1 MAHIPKQVAAA
12 VVVREGRILVAQRRF
27 DDRLGGHWEF
37 PGGKIEPGET
47 AEACLVREFQE
58 EFAMQIEPLHF
69 LARSDHSYELGAV
82 ELYAYWARSLSE
94 PVELNAHEEF
104 RWLLPEEI
112 PALKL
117 APADLPLIE
126 RILSDGLPFSD

>member
-1 MAHIPKQVAAA
+1 MSRPKKVAAA
-12 VVVREGRILVAQRRF
+12 LVVRDGRILVAQRRF

-47 AEACLVREFQE
+47 PEDCLVREFQE
-58 EFAMQIEPLHF
+58 EFAMAIRPHSYF
-69 LARSDHSYELGAV
+69 GRSDHTYELGSV
-82 ELYAYWARSLSE
+82 ELHAYWALSLSE
-94 PVELNAHEEF
+94 PVELNAHEEY

-117 APADLPLIE
+117 APADLPLIA
-126 RILSDGLPFSD
+126 RVLSEGLPALD

>member
-1 MAHIPKQVAAA
+1 MHVPKKVAAA
-12 VVVREGRILVAQRRF
+12 LVVRAGRILVAQRRF

-37 PGGKIEPGET
+37 PGGKIEEGET
-47 AEACLVREFQE
+47 AEDCLVREFQE
-58 EFAMQIEPLHF
+58 EFAMNIEPLHF
-69 LARSDHSYELGAV
+69 FARSDHSYELGTV
-82 ELYAYWARSLSE
+82 HLHAYWARSLSE
-94 PVELNAHEEF
+94 PVELNAHEEY

-126 RILSDGLPFSD
+126 RILVEGLPFSD

>member
-1 MAHIPKQVAAA
+1 MSTPKKVAAA
-12 VVVREGRILVAQRRF
+12 LVVREGKILVAQRRL

-47 AEACLVREFQE
+47 AEMCLVREFQE
-58 EFAMQIEPLHF
+58 EFAMAIEPIEF
-69 LARSDHSYELGAV
+69 FATSAHSYELGSV
-82 ELYAYWARSLSE
+82 ELQAYWARSLSE
-94 PVELNAHEEF
+94 PVELNAHEEY

-126 RILSDGLPFSD
+126 RVLNEGLPSFE

>member
-1 MAHIPKQVAAA
+1 MNSKPKQVAAA
-12 VVVREGRILVAQRRF
+12 LVVRKGRILVAMRRH

-47 AEACLVREFQE
+47 AEACLVREFEE
-58 EFAMQIEPLHF
+58 EFAMRIAPHSF
-69 LARSDHSYELGAV
+69 FGRSAHSYELGSV
-82 ELYAYWARSLSE
+82 ELQAYWAQALTE
-94 PVELNAHEEF
+94 PVELNAHEEY

-112 PALKL
+112 PALKM

-126 RILSDGLPFSD
+126 RVLAEGLPTFD

>member
-1 MAHIPKQVAAA
+1 MSVPKKVAAA
-12 VVVREGRILVAQRRF
+12 LVVRQGRILVAQRRF

-37 PGGKIEPGET
+37 PGGKIEPGES

-58 EFAMQIEPLHF
+58 EFAMDIEPQHF
-69 LARSDHSYELGAV
+69 FARSDHSYELGSI
-82 ELYAYWARSLSE
+82 ELHAYWARPQSE
-94 PVELNAHEEF
+94 PVELNAHEEY
-104 RWLLPEEI
+104 RWLKPEEI

-126 RILSDGLPFSD
+126 RILSEGLPFSD

>member
-1 MAHIPKQVAAA
+1 MSLAKQVAAA
-12 VVVREGRILVAQRRF
+12 LVVREGRILVAQRRF

-47 AEACLVREFQE
+47 AEDCLIREFQE
-58 EFAMQIEPLHF
+58 EFAMMIEPISF
-69 LARSDHSYELGAV
+69 FGRSDHTYELGSI
-82 ELYAYWARSLSE
+82 ELHAYWARSLSE

-117 APADLPLIE
+117 APADLPLLA
-126 RILSDGLPFSD
+126 RVLSEGLPILD